1 MTKKDLK
8 DYSVRITQSSKTG
21 LVVITYE
28 IIINY
33 LDSAKK
39 AFEKDDLKEF
49 VFNVNKAKQFVNQL
63 SSCLDFKYSISK
75 ELFEIYLFINRTLS
89 ESVIK
94 KDVVNIQ
101 SIIGIVEKLKSAFSE
116 VGKNEKNGSVMENTE
131 KIYAGLT
138 YSKGKLNEITIR

>member
-1 MTKKDLK
+1 MTKKDIK

-33 LDSAKK
+33 LNSANK
-39 AFEKDDLKEF
+39 AFEKDELKDF

-94 KDVVNIQ
+94 KDAVNIK
-101 SIIGIVEKLKSAFSE
+101 SIIGIAEKLKSAFSE
-116 VGKNEKNGSVMENTE
+116 VGKNEKTGSVMENTE